1 MESRELNTSKN
12 LRRFVKENYDKIP
25 IFKTLTEEEINTFVE
40 TGEVSPKKWDHEHG
54 LRTMVLV
61 IKKRGSI
68 GDEFEVIA
76 GLTPGIDEYGEYETK
91 LSTQMSFLD
100 NGEFGG
106 YIYGDNIGF
115 KINDSGNAEMQFKNE
130 LQGKIYDAITKNKE
144 IVTHFG
150 DDLDN
155 KSSIYAIQYWMT
167 RNGLLA
173 NNEEITIS
181 RVPAGQVKEGA
192 LNVDTGGHKGNRLDN
207 DTIVIDGDPAN
218 GVKSAAESLNNLGIY
233 VPDQIVELA
242 DTMPNKVSPLDS
254 RSGLALVRYLTGK
267 QAFQL
272 AEYELLDKTLT
283 DEQIKLYGLEDA
295 HKKQQEIIDDAV
307 EKINKYTTELPNG
320 EKIVLAPEKILAGS
334 LIAYEKGI
342 NYYASFAEHLDSE
355 KKTDGVTFAIT
366 SKPGVKLPEEVV
378 KFGQGLAEKYRI
390 DENSSG
396 VLVNPNGQMIVAGGF
411 KNPGF
416 KIENETINSMMNKVK
431 DVFVGKN
438 KENSQAK

>member
-1 MESRELNTSKN
+1 MESRELNTSEN
-12 LRRFVKENYDKIP
+12 LRKFVKENYDKIP
-25 IFKTLTEEEINTFVE
+25 IFKALTEEEINTFVE
-40 TGEVSPKKWDHEHG
+40 TGEVSPKKWDYEHG
-54 LRTMVLV
+54 FGTMVLA
-61 IKKRGSI
+61 IEKRGSI

-76 GLTPGIDEYGEYETK
+76 GLTPGIDEYGEYETQ
-91 LSTQMSFLD
+91 LSTQMSFHD
-100 NGEFGG
+100 DGKFRG

-115 KINDSGNAEMQFKNE
+115 EINDSGNAEMHFKNE

-173 NNEEITIS
+173 NNEEITVS

-233 VPDQIVELA
+233 VPDQIVELV

-283 DEQIKLYGLEDA
+283 DRQIKLYGLEDA
-295 HKKQQEIIDDAV
+295 HKKQQEIIDNAI

-355 KKTDGVTFAIT
+355 KKPDGVTFAIT